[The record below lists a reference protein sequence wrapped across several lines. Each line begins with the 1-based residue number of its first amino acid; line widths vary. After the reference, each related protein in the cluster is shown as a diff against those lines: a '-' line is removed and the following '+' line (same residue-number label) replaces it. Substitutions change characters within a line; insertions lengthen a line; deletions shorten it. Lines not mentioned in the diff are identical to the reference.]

1 MSMQIVFPKLDGKE
15 VIFEMT
21 NRGVN
26 LTDALRKIVDKY
38 FVEKSYM
45 EEDEEIFY
53 RTMNFEDSKKLL
65 NDIKKAE
72 AIIFEDIKNA
82 KGNSLKDEKIMQYR
96 DLSLLKTQ
104 IIEMLLQDCNENQK
118 LLALI

>member
-1 MSMQIVFPKLDGKE
+1 MSMQIVFAKLDGKE

-21 NRGVN
+21 NRGVI

-65 NDIKKAE
+65 DDIKKAE

>member
-1 MSMQIVFPKLDGKE
+1 MSMKIVFAKLDGKE

-65 NDIKKAE
+65 DDIKKAE